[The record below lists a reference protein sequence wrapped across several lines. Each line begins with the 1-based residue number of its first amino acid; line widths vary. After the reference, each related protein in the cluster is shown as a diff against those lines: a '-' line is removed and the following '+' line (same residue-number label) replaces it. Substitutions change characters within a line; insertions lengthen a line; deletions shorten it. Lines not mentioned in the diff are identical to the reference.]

1 MSQDSDQS
9 ASSPKSEVSP
19 TSAAPSTVSPPKSTE
34 RKRGSLKEMAARAS
48 QAGAASRPGS
58 VAPPAPQ
65 SRTSSTNLVSPTT
78 TPLPSRPSEAGRE
91 DSGIV
96 DLNVVNASATPE
108 QKAAAEKAQP
118 AAQGLFDD
126 QDEKPKVAQAATV
139 VKISDAK
146 PQEKKK
152 GSGGIYA
159 GVAIAVL
166 GVAAAFA
173 ITMNKPAPQQPT
185 TATETSPAAPAPKAE
200 ETPPSAEKAPVAA
213 AETTAQ
219 PAGEPGEATAPT
231 GGGEK
236 VAAAPGNGTAGAQQ
250 PTGGSATP
258 PADEKAAEATEKPS
272 TPPATPEAPAK
283 PGDLKG
289 AMAAAV
295 GGDGKKETPTAEQAE
310 PAAGSRNQSIPEQP
324 PQGSVQAAI
333 RAVMPGAKACV
344 AGADDVSRA
353 QVTFASNGTVKSVS
367 VSGWAASHNQTAC
380 IKAALQGANVGPFSK
395 SAFTTGFPIRP

>member
-1 MSQDSDQS
+1 
-9 ASSPKSEVSP
+9 
-19 TSAAPSTVSPPKSTE
+19 
-34 RKRGSLKEMAARAS
+34 
-48 QAGAASRPGS
+48 
-58 VAPPAPQ
+58 
-65 SRTSSTNLVSPTT
+65 
-78 TPLPSRPSEAGRE
+78 
-91 DSGIV
+91 V
-96 DLNVVNASATPE
+96 DLNVVNATATPE

-126 QDEKPKVAQAATV
+126 DEKPKAAAGAAV

-146 PQEKKK
+146 PQEKKPQEKKK
-152 GSGGIYA
+152 GSGGVYA

-173 ITMNKPAPQQPT
+173 ITKMNKPAPQQPT
-185 TATETSPAAPAPKAE
+185 AVVEQNPAAQPPGAQ
-200 ETPPSAEKAPVAA
+200 ETPQPSEKAPVAA
-213 AETTAQ
+213 VEPTPQ
-219 PAGEPGEATAPT
+219 PAGEPGEVAAPT

-250 PTGGSATP
+250 PTGGSAAA
-258 PADEKAAEATEKPS
+258 PADEKTPDATEKPS
-272 TPPATPEAPAK
+272 TAPAAPDAPSK

-295 GGDGKKETPTAEQAE
+295 GGDGTKKDTPTAEQAE
-310 PAAGSRNQSIPEQP
+310 PAAGSRNQNIPEQP

-333 RAVMPGAKACV
+333 RAVMPAAKACV

-367 VSGWAASHNQTAC
+367 VSGWAASHNATGC
-380 IKAALQGANVGPFSK
+380 VKSALQGANVGPFSK
-395 SAFTTGFPIRP
+395 STFTTGFPIRP